1 MQWPHYWWQ
10 PKFYST
16 LQRQLVTP
24 PPSPPLLPLPQQLLY
39 CDHYHVQ
46 AVLTYHSKDQ
56 RLKYKNEN
64 STINPCSPPYT
75 SILNGWHNLAPRPPL
90 FQKSHTC
97 PQKGMDYLEQ
107 NPQGLLGWIN
117 QSWSWNLWRWKQM
130 FKRQLTNLVHKIIQ
144 LRCLKTHKSC
154 HSHIR

>member
-24 PPSPPLLPLPQQLLY
+24 PPLYSLSPSSCCTVIITMCRQSWPITQ
-39 CDHYHVQ
+39 
-46 AVLTYHSKDQ
+46 KI